1 MTDVM
6 KKISKHYQGL
16 VTKDMEMLN
25 VREWD
30 MDIYYR
36 TTNSFADERAM
47 IAHQTKGEIVE
58 ALVQSIVSKARD
70 KNGKKIFSD
79 AHKDQLMNEADP
91 KVLTRVATH
100 LNNAQVTLTQE
111 AARKESKPT
120 QS

>member
-6 KKISKHYQGL
+6 KKISKHYQSL

-25 VREWD
+25 VPEWD

-70 KNGKKIFSD
+70 KNGKKILSD

>member
-6 KKISKHYQGL
+6 KKITKHYQSL
-16 VTKDMEMLN
+16 VGGEMEMIN
-25 VREWD
+25 VPEWD

-36 TTNSFADERAM
+36 TTNSFAEEKAM

-58 ALVQSIVSKARD
+58 ALVQSIVTKARD
-70 KNGKKIFSD
+70 KTGKKIFSE
-79 AHKDQLMNEADP
+79 AHKEQLMNEADP

-100 LNNAQVTLTQE
+100 LNNAQVSLTQE